1 MEQCYTIQIFLEDFW
16 NVENCW
22 RVQPDTA
29 RRSASSSFH
38 TIQQVTRCYLLGG
51 LLLLLLL
58 LGISLIIICGSSF
71 LNNWCRLFSLGFFLD
86 GNEKADN
93 ILGLDHVVFIN
104 LKFSE
109 DIVNFSLGHLVSP
122 GHPSMLEHLGV
133 NLASLIVGLESLD
146 NEVIRVVA
154 ITGHLLLEHLDHVVV
169 GAGTSDLAQKAI
181 ELSLRHEDTNVVKST
196 TEVIFVKLSI
206 LVDVHELEAVLVHLE
221 LVLGETSLILALAH
235 LVC

>member
-1 MEQCYTIQIFLEDFW
+1 M
-16 NVENCW
+16 

-58 LGISLIIICGSSF
+58 LLGISLIFICGSSL

-86 GNEKADN
+86 SNEKADN

-104 LKFSE
+104 LKFTE
-109 DIVNFSLGHLVSP
+109 DIINFSLGHLVSP
-122 GHPSMLEHLGV
+122 GHQSMLEHLGV
-133 NLASLIVGLESLD
+133 NLASLVIGLESLD
-146 NEVIRVVA
+146 NKVIGVVSVS
-154 ITGHLLLEHLDHVVV
+154 GHLLLEHLDHVVI
-169 GAGTSDLAQKAI
+169 GAGTSNLAKETI
-181 ELSLRHEDTNVVKST
+181 KLSLAHEDTNVVKST
-196 TEVIFVKLSI
+196 TEVIFVKGAI

-221 LVLGETSLILALAH
+221 LVLREPSLILALAH
-235 LVC
+235 LGVRVNSVVSMSRPVV